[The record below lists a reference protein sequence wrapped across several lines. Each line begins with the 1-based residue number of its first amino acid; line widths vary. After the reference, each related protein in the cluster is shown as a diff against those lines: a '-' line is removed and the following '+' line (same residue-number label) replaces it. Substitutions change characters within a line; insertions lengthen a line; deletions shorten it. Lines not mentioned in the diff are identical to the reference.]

1 MDEFGCDYECRN
13 KQQYINNKGVFTNA
27 GRTHIS
33 RHYIEAQTQNGNT
46 GLQYADRIS
55 QSRDT
60 GKTRDF
66 ISSLT
71 RQSKTEIHR
80 ELESYNKEREHL

>member
-1 MDEFGCDYECRN
+1 MQVERISADITL
-13 KQQYINNKGVFTNA
+13 KHKP
-27 GRTHIS
+27 RT
-33 RHYIEAQTQNGNT
+33 GT

-71 RQSKTEIHR
+71 RQNKTEIHR